1 MARSHPSHCMPWS
14 VGSQSLEVDFQAG
27 CLVEDAGLLVVR
39 SLDVQLGVLADLA
52 RRLPDP
58 RSPRYI
64 RHSVESLVVQQVY
77 QFLAGYP
84 DGNDAGHCRFDA
96 LFQILQGVAP
106 APLQPLACTS
116 TLNRFLYGYTRR
128 DAELPREERPS
139 LLQQRRAQI
148 QRLRACNDFLV
159 DLFVRT
165 RTKVPTQIIL
175 DLDATDDAVHG
186 HQPLSAYHGYYRQ
199 HQYLPL
205 LLFEGNTG
213 FPLSCWLRPGTLHPA
228 CGAVDLLGAVVQRL
242 RLAWPE
248 VEIRVRGDNGLA
260 SPLLMDYCE
269 QASLGYAFGY
279 ATNPVLQRKSDHWL
293 AEVELVHRF
302 HGYRDPHMQ
311 RFESIEDYQ
320 AGSWPAPRRIVT
332 KIEVTPAGSQRRF
345 VVTNLSEPAQAVYQA
360 FYVRRG
366 LVPEQPIG
374 ELKNGLSADRLS
386 CSGFCANALKLLL
399 AVAAYALVVLYRE
412 ACGGID
418 EVAKAAVGT
427 LRDQYWKVPAEVARG
442 GAAVRVSLPS
452 DWEYRSVWEQTL
464 LAVGQHTT
472 AVQAVGE
479 PPGAPHQA
487 T

>member
-1 MARSHPSHCMPWS
+1 MAKGHLSHCMPWS
-14 VGSQSLEVDFQAG
+14 VGSQSLQVDFQAG

-64 RHSVESLVVQQVY
+64 QHSVESLVVQQVY

-84 DGNDAGHCRFDA
+84 DGNDADHCRHDA

-106 APLQPLACTS
+106 APSQPLACTS
-116 TLNRFLYGYTRR
+116 TLNRFLFGFTRR

-139 LLQQRRAQI
+139 LLQQRSAQI
-148 QRLRACNDFLV
+148 QRLRASNEFLV
-159 DLFVRT
+159 ELLVRT
-165 RTKVPTQIIL
+165 RTKAPTQIVL
-175 DLDATDDAVHG
+175 DLDATDDPVHG
-186 HQPLSAYHGYYRQ
+186 HQPLSAYHGYYKQ

-205 LLFEGNTG
+205 LIFEGHSG
-213 FPLSCWLRPGTLHPA
+213 FPLNCWLRPGTMHPG
-228 CGAVDLLGAVVQRL
+228 CGAVDLLAALVQRL

-248 VEIRVRGDNGLA
+248 VDIRVRGDNGLA

-269 QASLGYAFGY
+269 KANLGYAFGY
-279 ATNPVLQRKSDHWL
+279 ATNPALQRQSAHWL

-302 HGYRDPHMQ
+302 HGHRDPHMQ
-311 RFESIEDYQ
+311 RFESIGDYQ
-320 AGSWPAPRRIVT
+320 AGSWPHPRRVVA
-332 KIEVTPAGSQRRF
+332 KIEVTPVGSQRRF
-345 VVTNLSEPAQAVYQA
+345 VVTNLPEPARQVYQG

-366 LVPEQPIG
+366 EVPEQPIG

-386 CSGFCANALKLLL
+386 SGGFCANALKMLF

-412 ACGGID
+412 ACASID
-418 EVAKAAVGT
+418 SVAKATVQT
-427 LRDQYWKVPAEVARG
+427 LRSQYWKVPAEVNRG
-442 GAAVRVSLPS
+442 EGAVRVSLPG
-452 DWEYRSVWEQTL
+452 DWEYRPIWEQTL
-464 LAVGQHTT
+464 LAVRRHATT
-472 AVQAVGE
+472 LQSVGE